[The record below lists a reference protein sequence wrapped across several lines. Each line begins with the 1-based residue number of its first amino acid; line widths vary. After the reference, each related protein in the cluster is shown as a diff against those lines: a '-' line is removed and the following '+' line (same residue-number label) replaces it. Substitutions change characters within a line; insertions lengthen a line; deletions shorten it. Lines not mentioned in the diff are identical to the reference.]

1 MLTVGIARV
10 GNEPAVRYTSSNKA
24 VLELSLAF
32 SYGRKGQDGK
42 YPTQWVNASLWG
54 ERAEKLA
61 QYIQKGNQIYVQLTD
76 LHMDTYTKKD
86 GSTAS
91 NIKAMVQDLQLIG
104 GREAAPAPHQ
114 QFAPPTEKYPAGDPF
129 AGLDDGDIPF

>member
-42 YPTQWVNASLWG
+42 YPTQWVNGTLWG

-61 QYIQKGNQIYVQLTD
+61 PYIQKGNQIYVQLTD
-76 LHMDTYTKKD
+76 LHMDTFTKKD
-86 GSTAS
+86 GTQGS

-104 GREAAPAPHQ
+104 GREAAQEPHQ
-114 QFAPPTEKYPAGDPF
+114 QFKQPPKH
-129 AGLDDGDIPF
+129 DDGGIDGLEEDIPF